1 MLATNVYR
9 IVNMPLL
16 IHEYRFLGKTSSKKT
31 TFFLKKKELFLAST
45 IAHSQIFTTFSSNQL
60 FKK

>member
-31 TFFLKKKELFLAST
+31 TFFEEKGVVFGLYNRTQPNF
-45 IAHSQIFTTFSSNQL
+45 TFSSNQL